1 MYIWDIK
8 EEMIEARIPLPVYD
22 DLYKALLLIQAAFEL
37 EPKLP
42 SAARKIPVK
51 VYEKY
56 VKMKAKISEAETTNA
71 TASHSSEAD
80 TVEASRTVPTEQEGD
95 AESEIPSSETSSEI
109 PPLLR

>member
-8 EEMIEARIPLPVYD
+8 EEMIEARIPLSVYD

-51 VYEKY
+51 VYEQY

-109 PPLLR
+109 PPLFR